1 MVEQVA
7 LNHKVVGSNPSGP
20 ITFKT
25 TKIQIHFMNIKKAII
40 SGVILYALIFL
51 LASALLFV
59 VPNESVFGSI
69 IVVIV
74 AILTYLIAKNYYFK
88 GMKISNPIKEGLIL
102 GIILVIIIIIIE
114 IPVMVYG
121 FAVEQGWNYFTTWHI
136 LLGYILTVVV
146 PIFAAYKK
154 K

>member
-1 MVEQVA
+1 
-7 LNHKVVGSNPSGP
+7 
-20 ITFKT
+20 
-25 TKIQIHFMNIKKAII
+25 MNIKKAII